1 MKRLSTK
8 QKLTIWI
15 ALLMLLSVALVLGI
29 LMFISN
35 SVIMNHTMEQLES
48 TLRGKLSGI
57 SKENGKL
64 VFEKGFSFVENGVY
78 TIIY

>member
-35 SVIMNHTMEQLES
+35 SVIMNHTMEQRQYLTRKAGVEFRKRTES
-48 TLRGKLSGI
+48 LDLKRDFPL
-57 SKENGKL
+57 
-64 VFEKGFSFVENGVY
+64 
-78 TIIY
+78 